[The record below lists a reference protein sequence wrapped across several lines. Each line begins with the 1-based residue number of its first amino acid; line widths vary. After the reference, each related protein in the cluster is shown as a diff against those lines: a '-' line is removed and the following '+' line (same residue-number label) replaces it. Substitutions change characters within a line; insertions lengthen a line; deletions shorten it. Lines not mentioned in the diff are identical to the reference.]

1 MADRAGAVSFKGNP
15 VTLSGPE
22 IKPGSDAPDFTAVD
36 NGLQPVKLRPSAPM
50 RSFLNQSL
58 RRRFEV
64 PPAILAASND
74 LRWSMQF

>member
-1 MADRAGAVSFKGNP
+1 VLPSSKISLS
-15 VTLSGPE
+15 LSGHE
-22 IKPGSDAPDFTAVD
+22 AASAGD
-36 NGLQPVKLRPSAPM
+36 GGEWLQPVKLRPSAPM